1 MGKSFSKVRFIVEGH
16 MQSDDHSRLP
26 LVVSSTVTSEVTEV
40 VAHPL
45 LVLWLT
51 SAVLW
56 GLLGLVAPAFSAF
69 VALAMASVS
78 FDEKALGRME
88 GSSTAKE
95 LVWDRSREPDDVFTT
110 LLPFPVPEEPST
122 VKVTS
127 FPFPPRPISDSRVE
141 KDESEDSR
149 REPGVCNKFTI

>member
-1 MGKSFSKVRFIVEGH
+1 MGKSISKVRFIVEGH
-16 MQSDDHSRLP
+16 MQSHNHSRLP

-69 VALAMASVS
+69 VALAMASVES

-141 KDESEDSR
+141 KDESDSR
-149 REPGVCNKFTI
+149 REPEVYKKFTI